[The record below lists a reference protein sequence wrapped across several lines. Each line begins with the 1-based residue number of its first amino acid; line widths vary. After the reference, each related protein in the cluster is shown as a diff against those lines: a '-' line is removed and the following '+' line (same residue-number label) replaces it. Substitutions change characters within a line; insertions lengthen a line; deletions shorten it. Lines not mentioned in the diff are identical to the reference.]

1 MFALKYVH
9 LNQKHTFSQSVPYI
23 CIHQSMIT
31 LDDIRNGLALGARL
45 SQLETAAHVS
55 FILEGAISPT
65 LDKTDRVTLKLKH
78 GATENERLFIQ
89 AITCTLTLKASG
101 KSFPTIDRFKR
112 DCALYLCPK
121 QAYKAKANGE
131 SSMSEFPPL
140 RSGVALDDN
149 KTMVQAEAR
158 SHGADFLFPQN
169 THDKVGVV
177 HFKHCSNFVHIAM
190 TGCNVTLSSAAH
202 LGFWYPLALTLPQLT
217 LTQSLILT
225 HTVTPTL

>member
-1 MFALKYVH
+1 
-9 LNQKHTFSQSVPYI
+9 
-23 CIHQSMIT
+23 MIT

-65 LDKTDRVTLKLKH
+65 LDKTDRVTLKLKQ

-121 QAYKAKANGE
+121 QAWKAKTNGDQP
-131 SSMSEFPPL
+131 SMSSHDQFPPL
-140 RSGVALDDN
+140 RSSASPALDDH
-149 KTMVQAEAR
+149 KAMIQAEVR
-158 SHGADFLFPQN
+158 SHGGDFLFPQN
-169 THDKVGVV
+169 THDKVTLFFYNAFLCWL
-177 HFKHCSNFVHIAM
+177 HFC
-190 TGCNVTLSSAAH
+190 
-202 LGFWYPLALTLPQLT
+202 LADHRINSLHFFSFT
-217 LTQSLILT
+217 SLISVDYLNT
-225 HTVTPTL
+225 

>member
-1 MFALKYVH
+1 
-9 LNQKHTFSQSVPYI
+9 
-23 CIHQSMIT
+23 MIT

-55 FILEGAISPT
+55 FILEGAISPI
-65 LDKTDRVTLKLKH
+65 LDKTDRVTLKLKQ

-121 QAYKAKANGE
+121 QALKSKANGDTGLL
-131 SSMSEFPPL
+131 SPDQFPVL
-140 RSGVALDDN
+140 RTNGNSAPDDP
-149 KTMVQAEAR
+149 KSLLHAEAR

-169 THDKVGVV
+169 THDKVKIDVIIIIISPAIFL
-177 HFKHCSNFVHIAM
+177 HLIWNFFYLDSRLYLCGPGPV
-190 TGCNVTLSSAAH
+190 S
-202 LGFWYPLALTLPQLT
+202 
-217 LTQSLILT
+217 
-225 HTVTPTL
+225 